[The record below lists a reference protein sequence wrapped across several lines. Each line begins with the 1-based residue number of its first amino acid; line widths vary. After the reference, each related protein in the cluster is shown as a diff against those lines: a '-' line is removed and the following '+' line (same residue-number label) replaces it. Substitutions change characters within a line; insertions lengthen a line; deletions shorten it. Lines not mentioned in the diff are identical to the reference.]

1 MTGGAMVREPA
12 GVVPLETVLVRYYE
26 HHAKRLASG
35 HQAQYSLKKWSDFF
49 AGALVS
55 ELTPDRQRA
64 FIASL
69 RNRSYSDGYIRR
81 VLQIGQAAL
90 NRALREGEI
99 AIAPKVLVGEAPEG
113 EARERILSMKE
124 AATLLSAAHTP
135 QLAMFLLLAF
145 GTAAR
150 PSAILELTT
159 FQVDCDARLIRFNTP
174 GRRQNRKRRPTVP
187 ICDTLLPYLRAL
199 PAGPVVAYFGKPIK
213 NIRKTF
219 ERARDRT
226 GLATDITL
234 YCIRHT
240 VATELR
246 KRGVALAEVAGFLG
260 HSTGYRTTE
269 RYAKY
274 GPDHLSEAVRAVDAY
289 FTDLSRFAGLPQIA
303 SGTARAR
310 CGLAGRRKLVEQRGI
325 EPLTSTLRTSR
336 SPN

>member
-1 MTGGAMVREPA
+1 MPDKEQRLGEIGGYWLSQRPNSRQWCRTWFDATTRQTRRASLGTVDLEDAKLKLAGWLMTGGAMAREPA
-12 GVVPLETVLVRYYE
+12 SAVPLETVLVRYYE

-55 ELTPDRQRA
+55 ELTPYRQRA

-69 RNRSYSDGYIRR
+69 RNQNYSDGYIRR

-124 AATLLSAAHTP
+124 AATLLSAARTP

-150 PSAILELTT
+150 PGAILELTT
-159 FQVDCDARLIRFNTP
+159 FQVNCDARLIRFNPP
-174 GRRQNRKRRPTVP
+174 GRRQNWKRRPTVP

-199 PAGPVVAYFGKPIK
+199 PAGPVVAYYGKPIK
-213 NIRKTF
+213 SIRKTF
-219 ERARDRT
+219 ERTRDR
-226 GLATDITL
+226 
-234 YCIRHT
+234 
-240 VATELR
+240 
-246 KRGVALAEVAGFLG
+246 AERDRREKAPWISLSLSFSRD
-260 HSTGYRTTE
+260 ST
-269 RYAKY
+269 
-274 GPDHLSEAVRAVDAY
+274 
-289 FTDLSRFAGLPQIA
+289 IA
-303 SGTARAR
+303 A
-310 CGLAGRRKLVEQRGI
+310 
-325 EPLTSTLRTSR
+325 
-336 SPN
+336 